1 MDTFSCILE
10 FLTYDG
16 RLSYPIIEGFG
27 FMNNNYQKALE
38 KVRSAK
44 EKYGFTNC
52 CCQVVNSNLSIGPT
66 GPIGPIG
73 PTGPQGVAGPQ
84 GIPGEVGLIGPTGPQ
99 GIQGLQGIIGPTGPM
114 GPTGDLGPTGPAGTS
129 VTIMGSYDD
138 ISDLLDEHPTGSMGD
153 GYLVDNDLYVW
164 SDNENKWVD
173 VGTIKGPVGNVGPTG
188 PQGIPGPIGPR
199 GEQGIPGMQGV
210 KGEMGPQG
218 IPGLQGEQGLQGPI
232 GPTGPTGP
240 SNITAYGGKYN
251 NLTNM
256 MDTKGA
262 GQWNQ
267 VPLLEEMENINV
279 INNMDNTIK
288 LEQDGIYELNYSLN
302 ISANKEAIITSMIR
316 QNGVMIPETVIAKN
330 VEVGKITS
338 FNITTIVKLYA
349 DDTLDIELSATVDN
363 VTVTFG
369 SGITASFSLK
379 KIDEID

>member
-1 MDTFSCILE
+1 MDTFRCILE

-38 KVRSAK
+38 KVRCAK

-84 GIPGEVGLIGPTGPQ
+84 GIPGEAGLIGPTGPQ

-173 VGTIKGPVGNVGPTG
+173 VGTIKGPEGNVGPTG

-240 SNITAYGGKYN
+240 
-251 NLTNM
+251 
-256 MDTKGA
+256 
-262 GQWNQ
+262 
-267 VPLLEEMENINV
+267 
-279 INNMDNTIK
+279 
-288 LEQDGIYELNYSLN
+288 
-302 ISANKEAIITSMIR
+302 NKEAIITSMIR

>member
-1 MDTFSCILE
+1 MDTFRCILE

-38 KVRSAK
+38 KVRCAK

-114 GPTGDLGPTGPAGTS
+114 GPTGEIGPTGPAGTS

-138 ISDLLDEHPTGSMGD
+138 
-153 GYLVDNDLYVW
+153 
-164 SDNENKWVD
+164 
-173 VGTIKGPVGNVGPTG
+173 VGTIKGPEGNMGPTG

-267 VPLLEEMENINV
+267 VPLIEEMENINV
-279 INNMDNTIK
+279 INNIDNTIK

-338 FNITTIVKLYA
+338 FNINTIVKLYA
-349 DDTLDIELSATVDN
+349 DDSLDIELSATVDN
-363 VTVTFG
+363 VIITFG
-369 SGITASFSLK
+369 SGITSSFCLK
-379 KIDEID
+379 KIDEIE